1 MIRIDEDALI
11 CDLAETYQI
20 YDYRQ
25 LPPTAVAVFSCGLRE
40 NSRINLKM
48 SNQLVSIETL
58 LLAGI
63 TDKLSVLLWSK
74 TEDGQKGKNKP
85 AMVMDSLGL
94 TPTQE
99 KQASNTSVFE
109 SGEDFERR
117 REELLSQAESRG
129 EA

>member
-1 MIRIDEDALI
+1 MIHFDEDALI

-40 NSRINLKM
+40 DARINLKM
-48 SNQLVSIETL
+48 SDQLVSLETL

-63 TDKLSVLLWSK
+63 ADKLSLLVWYK

-85 AMVMDSLGL
+85 TMVMDTLK
-94 TPTQE
+94 PKQE
-99 KQASNTSVFE
+99 KESNTSVFD
-109 SGEDFERR
+109 SGEDFERT